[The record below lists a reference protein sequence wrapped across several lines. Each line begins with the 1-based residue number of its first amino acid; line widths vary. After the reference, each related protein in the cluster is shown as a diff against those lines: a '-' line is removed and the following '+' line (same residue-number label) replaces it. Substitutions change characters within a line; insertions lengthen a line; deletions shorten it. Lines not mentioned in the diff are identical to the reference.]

1 MKLARLVALVAAIAL
16 AATACG
22 GSGPVAGP
30 GTGAGQGGGA
40 GHIGA
45 RVAQLSFDGTTR
57 SYRVYSPG
65 APTRVA
71 RLPLVVVLGG
81 VGDNAQSMTN
91 ATLFDQ
97 EAGVGGFVVAYG
109 EAAQASWSAGFCC
122 AGPDSNAYDDVGYL
136 NHLVDTVEADYPI
149 DASRLYAVGVSAG
162 AMMAYRWAC
171 ADPARVAGVGS
182 VAGAMVL
189 DSCQPTVPVSVIEI
203 HGTADP
209 LVPFTGGAIS
219 PDGVATA
226 AAPSS
231 AALVQRWASLDT
243 CPGTAAVQTAGVVTR
258 STWTGCARGSAVS
271 LVAVQGGG
279 HTWFA
284 PGYGAVEGAVDATKE
299 IWTFLSTHNRSSA
312 GGTGGG

>member
-1 MKLARLVALVAAIAL
+1 MLTAI
-16 AATACG
+16 ACG
-22 GSGPVAGP
+22 GSGSPAGP
-30 GTGAGQGGGA
+30 ASGGGSA
-40 GHIGA
+40 SGGPIGA
-45 RVAQLSFDGTTR
+45 RVAQLSFEGTTR

-65 APTRVA
+65 APNRGTRLA
-71 RLPLVVVLGG
+71 LVVVLGG

-97 EAGVGGFVVAYG
+97 EAGIGGFVVAYA

-136 NHLVDTVEADYPI
+136 THLVDTVALDYPI
-149 DASRLYAVGVSAG
+149 DRSRVYAVGVSAG

-171 ADPARVAGVGS
+171 ADPTGVAGVGS

-189 DSCQPTVPVSVIEI
+189 DTCQPSSPVTVIEI

-219 PDGVATA
+219 PEGVATA
-226 AAPSS
+226 DAPSS
-231 AALVQRWASLDT
+231 AALVQRWATLDA
-243 CPGTAAVQTAGVVTR
+243 CPGSPSMQTAGVVTR
-258 STWTGCARGSAVS
+258 TTWTGCARGTAVA

-284 PGYGAVEGAVDATKE
+284 PGYGALDGAVDATKE
-299 IWTFLSTHNRSSA
+299 IWTFLSTHNRSS
-312 GGTGGG
+312 